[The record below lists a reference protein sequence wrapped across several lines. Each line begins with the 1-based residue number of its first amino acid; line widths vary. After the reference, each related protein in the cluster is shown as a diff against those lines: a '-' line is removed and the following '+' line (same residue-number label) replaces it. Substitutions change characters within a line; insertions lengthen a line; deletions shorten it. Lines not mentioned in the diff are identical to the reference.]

1 MNDDFISSSMD
12 TGMRVPP
19 DEGGAPGGGGVGG
32 GGDAPSMVSMRGP
45 ETYQGHGLKSRFA
58 YVIRQQPEADLARP
72 AVSNGLVRLRL
83 AERSE
88 RKPDPHPR
96 LSGRHPR
103 EASPTHACGLRPS
116 RAPHRA
122 RPDHRKP
129 RQRPDPPHAD
139 RWLVGPESKLPYRA
153 L

>member
-1 MNDDFISSSMD
+1 MNDDFISSSID

-58 YVIRQQPEADLARP
+58 YVIRQQPEADLASGGRRRHP
-72 AVSNGLVRLRL
+72 SLSNGLARLRL
-83 AERSE
+83 AEGSE

-103 EASPTHACGLRPS
+103 
-116 RAPHRA
+116 
-122 RPDHRKP
+122 
-129 RQRPDPPHAD
+129 
-139 RWLVGPESKLPYRA
+139 
-153 L
+153 